1 MASREI
7 KTKLTLDG
15 EQKFK
20 SAMKDS
26 ANAIKVLN
34 SEMKVADAQFK
45 ATGDA
50 QEHNAEKARILR
62 EQIEEQKKAVEAA
75 EQALEAMR
83 AKGVEPNN
91 QAFQRWQTSLN
102 SAKARLIGMQADL
115 SGVESDINGL
125 SDSMAD
131 GEAEAENYGGAL
143 ASINSQVSFETVIRA
158 VDNVRD
164 RISGLAKTIVSVAG
178 SVWGLMRDAGQWADD
193 LSTEAE
199 IYGISTTELQ
209 QWRYAADQVN
219 VSVEDIIKARKR
231 ITQEMGKALKE
242 GADNPLNEL
251 NVGVLDAENNYRD
264 ANEVFWDTIN
274 ALGQVEDIT
283 RRNQL
288 ANDLFGKS
296 YDELI
301 PLINAG
307 RDGFEK
313 FAEEAPTLDEDS
325 VQSLNEA
332 QSAFKTLDST
342 LTTTKYELLA
352 LFADSFRD
360 IAQAITDTVNAFREW
375 SQTEEGKAAL
385 DGLAQ
390 AVENIVTA
398 FGEDADFSVL
408 VGKAT
413 GLVNNFTDALSWLTK
428 DENIDK
434 VKGGITAIAAAWGIL
449 TVGKVGLSVA
459 QGVSALKGLAAS
471 GGGGAI
477 SSAASGAAA
486 NSGGSAIGT
495 AAGGASI
502 WGSVKAAAADVGI
515 VALPAAIAA
524 AYSYGF
530 TKLLAAEE
538 NTAEKQ
544 QVYGSYEHFDASE
557 TAIGRMTEDVADAVQ
572 RYWEVYQD
580 EGSEQAMEARE
591 ALVRAFAESG
601 VILADDAT
609 NLIEDTFD
617 EAIRGVDNSGL
628 VEEMA
633 KQIPG
638 IFEEAVEEAKS
649 GNVQGRIF
657 DNLEQFFADTTK
669 GGLDKAST
677 GRIFENL
684 EQFFADAIQEDMAA
698 VVERSIAF
706 GSGRSGFVPD
716 FSGEPVWR
724 VAEQSAEGAESA
736 VTEAWSFLPD
746 LSETFGEDVTTG
758 FAEGITTGMPDIMA
772 QAELAA
778 MMAERGITDPL
789 GINSPSKVMYDHGLD
804 VGAGLANGIY
814 ASAPAVAAAAAYL
827 ASIVQSVVVLGLGIH
842 SPSKVMAGLGEF
854 TGEGFAQGIEDSIWR
869 VERATSRMV
878 EATQQTPVYGAR
890 SAGAAGQG
898 GDIRAYIVMDKEIVG
913 EMVAPVIDGYIGAS
927 IIETR

>member
-164 RISGLAKTIVSVAG
+164 RISGLAKTIVSAAG

-274 ALGQVEDIT
+274 ALGQVEDVT

-307 RDGFEK
+307 REGFEK
-313 FAEEAPTLDEDS
+313 FAEEAPTLDEEG
-325 VQSLNEA
+325 VQSLNDA
-332 QSAFKTLDST
+332 QSAFKTLDAT

-360 IAQAITDTVNAFREW
+360 IANAITDTVNAFREW
-375 SQTEEGKAAL
+375 SKTEEGKAAL

-398 FGEDADFSVL
+398 FGENADFSVL

-413 GLVNNFTDALSWLTK
+413 GLVEKFTEALSWLTN

-434 VKGGITAIAAAWGIL
+434 VKGGIAAIAAAWGIL
-449 TVGKVGLSVA
+449 TVGKVGLQVA
-459 QGVSALKGLAAS
+459 QGVSALKGLT
-471 GGGGAI
+471 GGGAAAGAGAAGSGAVMGAKTGGI
-477 SSAASGAAA
+477 WAGASSVASKIGAALSSASVAAPLTGLALGAVGGYFMDKAQVERDFGEA
-486 NSGGSAIGT
+486 NRTLERSAEIIETAQEGSEYVQRMGQMFDDLQPIYEESNIEGAQKGFEYVREHFPEITEALGDLEQYGWDDDWTEVTGLNAIEIESAIGRIMT
-495 AAGGASI
+495 ALS
-502 WGSVKAAAADVGI
+502 
-515 VALPAAIAA
+515 
-524 AYSYGF
+524 
-530 TKLLAAEE
+530 E
-538 NTAEKQ
+538 N
-544 QVYGSYEHFDASE
+544 
-557 TAIGRMTEDVADAVQ
+557 IIN
-572 RYWEVYQD
+572 
-580 EGSEQAMEARE
+580 
-591 ALVRAFAESG
+591 G
-601 VILADDAT
+601 VENELT
-609 NLIEDTFD
+609 SKT
-617 EAIRGVDNSGL
+617 
-628 VEEMA
+628 
-633 KQIPG
+633 
-638 IFEEAVEEAKS
+638 
-649 GNVQGRIF
+649 
-657 DNLEQFFADTTK
+657 
-669 GGLDKAST
+669 GLDKASN
-677 GRIFENL
+677 GRIFDSLEEFVATLVQNVEDLLTVFDPSNLSLAPIENAWTMDTDL
-684 EQFFADAIQEDMAA
+684 TAEGENAGTSFAAGVESAA
-698 VVERSIAF
+698 PEVEL
-706 GSGRSGFVPD
+706 
-716 FSGEPVWR
+716 
-724 VAEQSAEGAESA
+724 SAE
-736 VTEAWSFLPD
+736 D
-746 LSETFGEDVTTG
+746 L
-758 FAEGITTGMPDIMA
+758 
-772 QAELAA
+772 A
-778 MMAERGITDPL
+778 MMARMGITGPL
-789 GINSPSKVMYDHGLD
+789 EINSPSKVMFEYGQN
-804 VGAGLANGIY
+804 VGAGLAEGI
-814 ASAPAVAAAAAYL
+814 
-827 ASIVQSVVVLGLGIH
+827 
-842 SPSKVMAGLGEF
+842 
-854 TGEGFAQGIEDSIWR
+854 
-869 VERATSRMV
+869 
-878 EATQQTPVYGAR
+878 
-890 SAGAAGQG
+890 
-898 GDIRAYIVMDKEIVG
+898 
-913 EMVAPVIDGYIGAS
+913 
-927 IIETR
+927 